1 MILNVFFL
9 NYIFKCVNRIL
20 RYWYRDWRVFMNLY
34 VKKNDGEESDE
45 DQDKDEDEDGE
56 EEEEILAA
64 II

>member
-1 MILNVFFL
+1 
-9 NYIFKCVNRIL
+9 
-20 RYWYRDWRVFMNLY
+20 MNLY

-56 EEEEILAA
+56 EEILAA